1 MSFNFLRGISGEIE
15 IGRVLLASGGAA
27 AIFAPI
33 VFIACDM
40 IFHGAHFDIV
50 AFCASY
56 PVGLA
61 ALSGV
66 GVYAIGKKEQSVATA
81 KATLQA
87 SDTAA
92 ATASTIPM
100 PVNVQEVGGEPVKQ

>member
-1 MSFNFLRGISGEIE
+1 MKLDFLRGLSGEFE
-15 IGRVLLASGGAA
+15 IGRVLLASGGTA

-33 VFIACDM
+33 VFIAGDM
-40 IFHGAHFDIV
+40 LFNGAHFDVV
-50 AFCASY
+50 AFCTAY
-56 PVGLA
+56 PAGLA

-66 GVYAIGKKEQSVATA
+66 GIYAIGKKEKDISTA

-92 ATASTIPM
+92 A
-100 PVNVQEVGGEPVKQ
+100 QGGV